1 MCLFK
6 RRIRNPKYEPNKKNG
21 GIVPPVNDYR
31 TLHVDIDC
39 GECMECRKKKARE
52 WQVRMLE
59 DIKHNKNGKFVTL
72 TLSNEETN
80 KLVREADIKET
91 GYEKDNKIAKVA
103 VRRFLERWRK
113 KYKKSVRHWLVTELG
128 HKGTE
133 NIHLHG
139 IIWTNEKFETI
150 EKIWQY
156 GWIYPRY
163 ESERSIN
170 FVNEKTVNYI
180 IKYATKIDQQNKG
193 FKGKILSS
201 PGMGNSYIKRS
212 DSRNNR
218 YNNKGTTE
226 ETYTTRQGTKMSLP
240 IYYRNQLYTE
250 EQREKLWIQKL
261 DEQTRYVNGKKID
274 ISKGDEMYYR
284 MLENAQRTND
294 RLGYGNDIVN
304 WNLKKYEN
312 ERRDLI
318 YSIRLG
324 EEIDRSSTDFE
335 LPEETEGTHDIFATW
350 KTSIK

>member
-21 GIVPPVNDYR
+21 GIIPPVNDYR
-31 TLHVDIDC
+31 TLHVEIDC
-39 GECMECRKKKARE
+39 NECMECRKKKARE

-72 TLSNEETN
+72 TLSNEEIN
-80 KLVREADIKET
+80 KLVKEADIKET

-150 EKIWQY
+150 EKIWNY

-180 IKYATKIDQQNKG
+180 IKYVSKMDEKHKYYKSKVLCSAGIGRDYTTKGDYK
-193 FKGKILSS
+193 
-201 PGMGNSYIKRS
+201 
-212 DSRNNR
+212 
-218 YNNKGTTE
+218 NNKFNYEKTE
-226 ETYTTRQGTKMSLP
+226 ETYRTRTGHKIAMP
-240 IYYRNQLYTE
+240 KYWRNKLYTDE
-250 EQREKLWIQKL
+250 EREILWRIKMDMGVKWVVGEKVKENNEDEYWKLIKWYQQINR
-261 DEQTRYVNGKKID
+261 E
-274 ISKGDEMYYR
+274 
-284 MLENAQRTND
+284 
-294 RLGYGNDIVN
+294 LGYRGWRKDVQ
-304 WNLKKYEN
+304 
-312 ERRDLI
+312 
-318 YSIRLG
+318 
-324 EEIDRSSTDFE
+324 
-335 LPEETEGTHDIFATW
+335 EETEENRIRE
-350 KTSIK
+350 IMYERRI